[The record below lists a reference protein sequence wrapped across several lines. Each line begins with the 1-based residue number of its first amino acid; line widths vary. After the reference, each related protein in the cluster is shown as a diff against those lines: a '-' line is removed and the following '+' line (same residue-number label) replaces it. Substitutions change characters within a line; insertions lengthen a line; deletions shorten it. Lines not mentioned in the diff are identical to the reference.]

1 MPEDCTLGPL
11 LFNIFISDIFLYI
24 ESSSISNYAD
34 DNILFIFCKNFD
46 EVVRKL
52 QNNFLILDKLFLNN
66 FLVLNPEKYHFMTL
80 ETLNVLTNFK
90 GSNVAIK
97 RSVSEKLFDII
108 FHNNLFYGT
117 LQYNM

>member
-1 MPEDCTLGPL
+1 
-11 LFNIFISDIFLYI
+11 
-24 ESSSISNYAD
+24 
-34 DNILFIFCKNFD
+34 
-46 EVVRKL
+46 
-52 QNNFLILDKLFLNN
+52 
-66 FLVLNPEKYHFMTL
+66 MTL

-90 GSNVAIK
+90 GNNVAIK